1 MRNYLFILL
10 FLSCLTSNA
19 QHFYTELKNIQYQS
33 EFERQQFERFF
44 IYKETNYLELLVASD
59 PDGNISIST
68 QLQEKLD
75 NALGESYAAKLSK
88 KSTSKKVKSIYETI
102 HKEFLDKYVA
112 ENFFS
117 SVVKTGSY
125 NCVTATALYALAFEK
140 LGIPYSIQEKP
151 THVYA
156 LAYPDSEQIVVE
168 STDPIGGFLAFN
180 ERYKSAFIQQMVKAK
195 LIGSEEQNT
204 KSLQSLFDEYY
215 FQGADVN
222 VLQLVGIQYMNQGI
236 YDLNIG
242 NTLQAINDFEKAYL
256 FYPSEKIGYTLL
268 VTYLQYLANSHFTKS
283 RDAIILARLD
293 NYRKFGI
300 STEIIL
306 SEFQRAMNMLLI
318 ENSNTEGAESFYQNV
333 IEHAS
338 NDSLIS
344 ELSHRYYYELARI
357 LYNRGDYSKS
367 LSFSSEAV
375 ALKPKNQNTESL
387 FISVIS
393 NKHRSTSNFK
403 TIQDELEKYAQK
415 HEQLMNNKLFAGMLA
430 NTYLVLFAQSYDFR
444 KIKEGEK
451 YHEMFKSL
459 YERDMNIDQNN
470 VGRAYSIAAVYY
482 FRLGNKKKALS
493 FLNEGLVIA
502 PGNYE
507 LQTRQR
513 MIR

>member
-1 MRNYLFILL
+1 MRHYLFILL
-10 FLSCLTSNA
+10 FLLCLTSNA
-19 QHFYTELKNIQYQS
+19 QHFKTGLKNIQYQS

-44 IYKETNYLELLVASD
+44 VHNETNYLELLVASD
-59 PDGNISIST
+59 PNGNISIST

-75 NALGESYAAKLSK
+75 NTLGESYAAKLSK
-88 KSTSKKVKSIYETI
+88 KSASKKVKSIYETI
-102 HKEFLDKYVA
+102 HREFLDKYVA
-112 ENFFS
+112 ENFFA

-156 LAYPDSEQIVVE
+156 LAYPGSEQIVVE

-180 ERYKSAFIQQMVKAK
+180 ERHKSAFIQQMVEAK
-195 LIGSEEQNT
+195 LIGSKERNT

-222 VLQLVGIQYMNQGI
+222 ILQLVGIQYMNQGI
-236 YDLNIG
+236 YDLNTG

-268 VTYLQYLANSHFTKS
+268 VAYLQYLANSHFTKP
-283 RDAIILARLD
+283 RDAVILARLD
-293 NYRKFGI
+293 HYRKFGI

-306 SEFQRAMNMLLI
+306 NEFQRAMNMLLI
-318 ENSNTEGAESFYQNV
+318 ENSNTEGAESFYQKVMENT
-333 IEHAS
+333 S
-338 NDSLIS
+338 NDSLNS
-344 ELSHRYYYELARI
+344 ELSHRYYYERARI

-387 FISVIS
+387 FISAIS

-403 TIQDELEKYAQK
+403 TIQKELEGYAQK
-415 HEQLMNNKLFAGMLA
+415 YEQLMNNKLFAGMLA
-430 NTYLVLFAQSYDFR
+430 NTYLMLFAQSYDFR
-444 KIKEGEK
+444 RIKEGEQ

-459 YERDMNIDQNN
+459 YEQDMNIDQNN

-493 FLNEGLVIA
+493 FLNEGLAIA

-507 LQTRQR
+507 LQTRHR